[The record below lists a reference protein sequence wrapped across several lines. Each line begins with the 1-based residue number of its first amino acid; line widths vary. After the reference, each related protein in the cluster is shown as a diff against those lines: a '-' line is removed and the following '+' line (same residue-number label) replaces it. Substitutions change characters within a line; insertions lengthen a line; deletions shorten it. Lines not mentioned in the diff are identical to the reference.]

1 MDEKMGISDL
11 ITIAIFT
18 VILFIV
24 MFTFGMLG
32 YIPILMFGLPVI
44 LSIICGIPFMLFLTK
59 ANKFGMVTI
68 LSLLIGLIFFG
79 TGHTGVPIISFTIC
93 GFIADLILRKGNY
106 TSVKNTYFAYATY
119 CLGVMGNMIPMF
131 IMKDYYFSMMSSQM
145 GKEYTDIVMLY
156 VTNESFFVLLIA
168 TFIAGLI
175 GAYIGR
181 LLLKK
186 HFEKAGIV

>member
-1 MDEKMGISDL
+1 
-11 ITIAIFT
+11 
-18 VILFIV
+18 
-24 MFTFGMLG
+24 
-32 YIPILMFGLPVI
+32 
-44 LSIICGIPFMLFLTK
+44 
-59 ANKFGMVTI
+59 
-68 LSLLIGLIFFG
+68 
-79 TGHTGVPIISFTIC
+79 
-93 GFIADLILRKGNY
+93 
-106 TSVKNTYFAYATY
+106 
-119 CLGVMGNMIPMF
+119 MF

>member
-1 MDEKMGISDL
+1 
-11 ITIAIFT
+11 
-18 VILFIV
+18 
-24 MFTFGMLG
+24 
-32 YIPILMFGLPVI
+32 
-44 LSIICGIPFMLFLTK
+44 
-59 ANKFGMVTI
+59 
-68 LSLLIGLIFFG
+68 
-79 TGHTGVPIISFTIC
+79 
-93 GFIADLILRKGNY
+93 
-106 TSVKNTYFAYATY
+106 
-119 CLGVMGNMIPMF
+119 MGNMIPMF

-186 HFEKAGIV
+186 HFEKAGIEIGRAHV